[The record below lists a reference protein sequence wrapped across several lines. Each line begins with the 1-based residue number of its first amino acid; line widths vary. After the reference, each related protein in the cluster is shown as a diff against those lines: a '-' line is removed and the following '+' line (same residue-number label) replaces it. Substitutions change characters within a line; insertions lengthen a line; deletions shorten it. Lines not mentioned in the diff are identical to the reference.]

1 MVVGKVFKYGMCETW
16 ANWMLAEC
24 EKRGLTNAANFRAP
38 TRLDCCAWEELG
50 TARIVKTA
58 KELKMTAEL
67 RTEVDDYVPKPFNNA
82 VPDGG
87 VEEVRDPE
95 LAADIQNAVEQE
107 QEEVVQPKNK
117 QKRKRK

>member
-1 MVVGKVFKYGMCETW
+1 MGKVFKYGMFETW

-50 TARIVKTA
+50 TAGIVKTV
-58 KELKMTAEL
+58 EL
-67 RTEVDDYVPKPFNNA
+67 RTEVDGYVPKPFNNA

-95 LAADIQNAVEQE
+95 LAADVQIAVDQE
-107 QEEVVQPKNK
+107 REEVVQPKKK
-117 QKRKRK
+117 QKKKNK